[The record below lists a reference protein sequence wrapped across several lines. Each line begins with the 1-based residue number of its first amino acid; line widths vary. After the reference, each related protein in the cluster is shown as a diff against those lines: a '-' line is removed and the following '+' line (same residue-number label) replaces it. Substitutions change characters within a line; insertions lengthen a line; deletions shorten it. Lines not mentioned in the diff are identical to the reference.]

1 MDRTEATQAL
11 AKMLAYL
18 ACGKMG
24 EARSWA
30 ARLVD
35 MMAAADLFP
44 ARTATIMDLMHHTE
58 GN

>member
-1 MDRTEATQAL
+1 
-11 AKMLAYL
+11 MLAYL